1 MRIIFEDTL
10 FQASNEY
17 NMLKIDLDARMRI
30 RKQLTPCQLKS
41 PVIGVLIP
49 IIDTLSQN
57 LGCFQSIFKLY

>member
-1 MRIIFEDTL
+1 MRIIYEDTL

-49 IIDTLSQN
+49 
-57 LGCFQSIFKLY
+57 Y